1 MSISVHGK
9 NRTYNNIP
17 IEMMVR
23 YGLFRILNNIDEY
36 IEPMDICPGTILKSD
51 ENIRPKSEQSMTIDP
66 KTAIIQWL
74 QNNVVHVD
82 NMYVPKSYDV
92 PTAYYDTVPGF
103 RVSDFQSNTND
114 RDRYTKFVAMSNQMY
129 GTSTYDVAVWV
140 VCAAK
145 HFSSVRTYL
154 DMAYQW
160 FEYLAI
166 GPTTTDAKLI
176 HPRDMEL
183 PGNGKWKYLDSDQY
197 WTEGKIGTLGYTF
210 RNLPLY
216 GWQHPVDNRAGTI
229 LNQSVGGAGHGNV
242 RTTDTNWKVN
252 DINIPAVDELYIIWS
267 DYRPV
272 SGESAWT
279 LLSAVTLLQN
289 VIIPIEDQRAI
300 TLNGLCNRIVTTMLA
315 LEADKEGTGGVLAY
329 SPHRVDV
336 NGTVVDVDWNP
347 FQFSIENM
355 ASATAALMA
364 FSTCTYITNTVLK
377 NSAAQFAERIVQR
390 VLDKHI
396 HAPNTIRYNSNI
408 KDKSP
413 ILMTGWSI
421 DQGGSFETTSPWKPN
436 EINDPQFAVD
446 CYTWGISIWGE
457 RIDKTYG
464 TGCCYEL
471 WSTLIKYG
479 GYMNIEKV
487 VCGLGYS
494 FNDIDNVFSA
504 EWTVGGLFAI
514 KTMLVMYANDI
525 IKTGILKQYLADF
538 EKELKTGIT
547 KSTTIDGSGLLYCN
561 KKAYQIPF
569 GWIGCAQPALAST
582 GWWLYW
588 LSGQSP
594 WRLDSTFKSVM

>member
-9 NRTYNNIP
+9 NHEYNNIP

-66 KTAIIQWL
+66 KTVIIQWL

-183 PGNGKWKYLDSDQY
+183 PGSGKWKYLDSDQY

-229 LNQSVGGAGHGNV
+229 LNQSVGGAGYGM
-242 RTTDTNWKVN
+242 
-252 DINIPAVDELYIIWS
+252 
-267 DYRPV
+267 
-272 SGESAWT
+272 
-279 LLSAVTLLQN
+279 VT
-289 VIIPIEDQRAI
+289 
-300 TLNGLCNRIVTTMLA
+300 
-315 LEADKEGTGGVLAY
+315 Y
-329 SPHRVDV
+329 
-336 NGTVVDVDWNP
+336 
-347 FQFSIENM
+347 
-355 ASATAALMA
+355 
-364 FSTCTYITNTVLK
+364 
-377 NSAAQFAERIVQR
+377 VQR
-390 VLDKHI
+390 I
-396 HAPNTIRYNSNI
+396 H
-408 KDKSP
+408 
-413 ILMTGWSI
+413 
-421 DQGGSFETTSPWKPN
+421 
-436 EINDPQFAVD
+436 
-446 CYTWGISIWGE
+446 
-457 RIDKTYG
+457 
-464 TGCCYEL
+464 
-471 WSTLIKYG
+471 
-479 GYMNIEKV
+479 
-487 VCGLGYS
+487 
-494 FNDIDNVFSA
+494 
-504 EWTVGGLFAI
+504 VG
-514 KTMLVMYANDI
+514 K
-525 IKTGILKQYLADF
+525 
-538 EKELKTGIT
+538 
-547 KSTTIDGSGLLYCN
+547 
-561 KKAYQIPF
+561 
-569 GWIGCAQPALAST
+569 
-582 GWWLYW
+582 
-588 LSGQSP
+588 
-594 WRLDSTFKSVM
+594 